1 MYYIYSMY
9 IRMYVKAVN
18 KNISLNTS
26 YLLCFIPRDYLFGN
40 SLTYFFLGWETIVGT
55 RAVQ

>member
-40 SLTYFFLGWETIVGT
+40 SLT
-55 RAVQ
+55 